1 MHPRLKEF
9 PMPTITPFLWFD
21 GQAQE
26 AMTFYTSIF
35 KDSKVISSNP
45 MSVQFELLG
54 QRFIGLNAGPHHK
67 FNPAVSLF
75 VEVETQAEIDNYW
88 NKLLDGGGRPD
99 QCGWLQDKFGLSWQV
114 IPKGAAAAA
123 DGFRSGKGQARV
135 GRDAEDGEDRSRGI
149 AARAR
154 WQVGVR
160 ALVRHSSTCRH
171 VDPCRAGSG
180 SPATT

>member
-1 MHPRLKEF
+1 MAS
-9 PMPTITPFLWFD
+9 ITPFLWFD

-67 FNPAVSLF
+67 FTPAVSF
-75 VEVETQAEIDNYW
+75 FIEVGTQAEIDNYW
-88 NKLLDGGGRPD
+88 NKLLEGGGRPD

-114 IPKGAAAAA
+114 IPKALPQLLSDPDPSKA
-123 DGFRSGKGQARV
+123 K
-135 GRDAEDGEDRSRGI
+135 
-149 AARAR
+149 
-154 WQVGVR
+154 R
-160 ALVRHSSTCRH
+160 ALDAMLKMSKI
-171 VDPCRAGSG
+171 DLAGLQRAHAG
-180 SPATT
+180 